1 MYLLA
6 RDLDE
11 KFYGR
16 ENCWI
21 KVNWRK
27 KKERQEFLLKE
38 CTWEINKYEK
48 RVKTVK
54 ILGLNKEI
62 EHLEKEEMENHE
74 QNRSGKINW
83 DSVYNKIAKK
93 I

>member
-1 MYLLA
+1 M
-6 RDLDE
+6 
-11 KFYGR
+11 K
-16 ENCWI
+16 I
-21 KVNWRK
+21 
-27 KKERQEFLLKE
+27 
-38 CTWEINKYEK
+38 
-48 RVKTVK
+48 VK